1 MKLLTRYL
9 KPHTVMIVVCLFVK
23 TLATLAELIIPYI
36 SAHIIDH
43 IVPMQSIKHILL
55 WGGGMIAFAALA
67 LLLNSVANIFAARI
81 AREFTRKLRHDLFSA
96 TMRLSCRSADRL
108 TVPSLEAR
116 LTADTY
122 NLHHMVG
129 TVPRLGVRSPL
140 LLLGGITMAL
150 FLDASLALIL
160 IGVLPFTMLIV
171 LYITK
176 KGIPLYG
183 QIQKNVDNMTRV
195 VREDAQGIR
204 VIKALSKDA
213 HERERFD
220 VANRDLVAI
229 EKKADL
235 TMGLSRPIMQLFFNL
250 GLVATVLVG
259 AYRVN
264 NGTSDP
270 GSIIAFLQ
278 YFTMISLAMITLTRI
293 FVVYSKGIA
302 SAKRVDEVLNTQ
314 SELTDVKEDMT
325 RREPYLCFDHV
336 SFAYHADKPVLHDVS
351 FTLEK
356 GQTLG
361 VIGAT
366 GSGKSSLAKLLLRF
380 YDATSGS
387 VRVGGKDIRSYPRE
401 EWHSRFGVVLQND
414 FVAADTVRENID
426 FGRGL
431 SDPDIVKG
439 ANDAQASEYIESFPE
454 KYDYQITSKGTNI
467 SGGQKQRLLIARAL
481 AGDPEI
487 LILDDS
493 SSALDYKT
501 DLELRRAI
509 ASRNQN
515 TTVIMIAQRISSVMN
530 SDLILVMD
538 EGRII
543 GTGTHDELMANCEVY
558 REISHSQ
565 MGGAILE

>member
-1 MKLLTRYL
+1 MKLLIRYL
-9 KPHTVMIVVCLFVK
+9 KPHTAAIAICLFIK
-23 TLATLAELIIPYI
+23 ALATLAELIIPYI

-43 IVPMQSIKHILL
+43 IVPLKSVRQILW
-55 WGGGMIAFAALA
+55 WGVGMIGFAALA
-67 LLLNSVANIFAARI
+67 LLLNATANMLASRTARN
-81 AREFTRKLRHDLFSA
+81 FTRKLRHDLFSN
-96 TMRLSCRSADRL
+96 TVRLSCRSADRL

-122 NLHHMVG
+122 NLHQMVG
-129 TVPRLGVRSPL
+129 TIQRLGVRSPL
-140 LLLGGITMAL
+140 LLFGGIATAL

-160 IGVLPFTMLIV
+160 IGVLPFALLIV
-171 LYITK
+171 IYITK
-176 KGIPLYG
+176 KGIPIYG
-183 QIQKNVDNMTRV
+183 EIQKNVDNMTRV
-195 VREDAQGIR
+195 VREDAKGIR
-204 VIKALSKDA
+204 VIKALSKDI

-220 VANRDLVAI
+220 TANRALVAI

-235 TMGLSRPIMQLFFNL
+235 TMGLSRPVMQLFFNL

-264 NGTSDP
+264 AGTSEP

-293 FVVYSKGIA
+293 FVIYSKGIA

-314 SELTDVKEDMT
+314 SELTHVKEDIT

-336 SFAYHADKPVLHDVS
+336 WFAYHKGKNVLHDVS

-361 VIGAT
+361 IIGAT
-366 GSGKSSLAKLLLRF
+366 GSGKSTLAKLLLRF
-380 YDATSGS
+380 YDATDGTI
-387 VRVGGKDIRSYPRE
+387 RVGGKDIRSYPRDQ
-401 EWHSRFGVVLQND
+401 WHRRFGVVLQND

-431 SDPDIVKG
+431 SDADIHRG
-439 ANDAQASEYIESFPE
+439 AKDAQASEYIESFPE
-454 KYDYQITSKGTNI
+454 KYDYPITAKGTNI
-467 SGGQKQRLLIARAL
+467 SGGQKQRLLISRAL
-481 AGDPEI
+481 AGNPEI

-509 ASRNQN
+509 ANRTGN
-515 TTVIMIAQRISSVMN
+515 TTVILIAQRISSVMN

-538 EGRII
+538 EGKII
-543 GTGTHDELMANCEVY
+543 GAGTHDQLMADCEVY

>member
-43 IVPMQSIKHILL
+43 IVPMQSVKHILL

-171 LYITK
+171 FYITK

-183 QIQKNVDNMTRV
+183 KIQKNVDNMTRV

-302 SAKRVDEVLNTQ
+302 SAKRVD
-314 SELTDVKEDMT
+314 DAP
-325 RREPYLCFDHV
+325 RAV
-336 SFAYHADKPVLHDVS
+336 S
-351 FTLEK
+351 
-356 GQTLG
+356 
-361 VIGAT
+361 
-366 GSGKSSLAKLLLRF
+366 LL
-380 YDATSGS
+380 
-387 VRVGGKDIRSYPRE
+387 
-401 EWHSRFGVVLQND
+401 
-414 FVAADTVRENID
+414 
-426 FGRGL
+426 
-431 SDPDIVKG
+431 
-439 ANDAQASEYIESFPE
+439 
-454 KYDYQITSKGTNI
+454 
-467 SGGQKQRLLIARAL
+467 
-481 AGDPEI
+481 
-487 LILDDS
+487 
-493 SSALDYKT
+493 
-501 DLELRRAI
+501 
-509 ASRNQN
+509 
-515 TTVIMIAQRISSVMN
+515 
-530 SDLILVMD
+530 
-538 EGRII
+538 
-543 GTGTHDELMANCEVY
+543 
-558 REISHSQ
+558 
-565 MGGAILE
+565 